1 MARMATPEQ
10 HPAETGGQPERAG
23 ARPPERASARTWA
36 RRLLRAF
43 RLARVGLCFLY
54 FGLGVWLTGA
64 TVLPLLRWRARL
76 LGLEPEVGLRRVQRA
91 VHLFCRSFIACM
103 TQVMRVVEVQWIHAE
118 ALSRGP
124 VLVVANHPSLIDTP
138 LLLSR
143 MPQADFIVSPAWLQR
158 GWLRGTVDA
167 AEYMH
172 SDAGAEVVD
181 EAVARLR
188 AGRSVVVYPEGSRT
202 PSEGLRRFQRGA
214 AHIALEAGCD
224 ILPVTIQVTPRA
236 LMQGERWTDY
246 PLAKPVWRV
255 EVGEPIRLEP
265 AGADEQRALAA
276 RRLTGVLEEYFEKRW
291 VRGRS

>member
-1 MARMATPEQ
+1 MSTPEQ
-10 HPAETGGQPERAG
+10 RPEDAGRRPERAG
-23 ARPPERASARTWA
+23 ARPRAS
-36 RRLLRAF
+36 RLLRAF

-54 FGLGVWLTGA
+54 FGLGVWLAGVTL
-64 TVLPLLRWRARL
+64 LPLLQLRARRL
-76 LGLEPEVGLRRVQRA
+76 ALAPEVGLRHVQRA

-103 TQVMRVVEVQWIHAE
+103 TRVMRVVEVQWIGAE
-118 ALSRGP
+118 ALARGP

-143 MPQADFIVSPAWLQR
+143 MPQVDFIVSPDWLRR
-158 GWLRGTVDA
+158 GWLRRTIEV

-172 SDAGAEVVD
+172 SEDGAEVVR

-236 LMQGERWTDY
+236 LMRGERWTDY
-246 PLAKPVWRV
+246 PLVNPVWRV
-255 EVGEPIRLEP
+255 EVGEPIRPEP

-276 RRLTGVLEEYFEKRW
+276 RRLTEVLEEYFGKRCG
-291 VRGRS
+291 RGRS

>member
-1 MARMATPEQ
+1 MARMATPER
-10 HPAETGGQPERAG
+10 HPAAAGGWSEHAGTPPRSRGPARAL
-23 ARPPERASARTWA
+23 
-36 RRLLRAF
+36 RLV
-43 RLARVGLCFLY
+43 RVGLCFLY

-64 TVLPLLRWRARL
+64 TLLRLLRLRARL
-76 LGLEPEVGLRRVQRA
+76 LGLPPEVGLRQVQRV

-103 TQVMRVVEVQWIHAE
+103 TRVMRVAEVQWIGAG

-143 MPQADFIVSPAWLQR
+143 MPQADFIVSPDWGRL
-158 GWLRGTVDA
+158 GWLRATIDA

-172 SDAGAEVVD
+172 SEDGAGVVR

-188 AGRSVVVYPEGSRT
+188 AGRSVVVYPEGART
-202 PSEGLRRFQRGA
+202 PPEGLRRFQRGA

-224 ILPVTIQVTPRA
+224 LLPVMIHVTPRA
-236 LMQGERWTDY
+236 LMRGERWTGY
-246 PLAKPVWRV
+246 PLANPIWRI
-255 EVGEPIRLEP
+255 EVGEPIRPEP
-265 AGADEQRALAA
+265 SAGNEPRPLAA